1 MPRTTFRY
9 IMKHLQLFVLYMLA
23 CLSYADGQ
31 QASSDSVRDT
41 PHFKRAATTFLLAEA
56 APFLFDRY
64 VANKDYARISLGT
77 IGSNLKPSSWTWDD
91 DGFQTN
97 QIGHPFHGSILF
109 NAFRSNGY
117 SFWQSVPAAF
127 AGSYIWE
134 TFSEN
139 QPPAP
144 NDFINT
150 GFGGIVLGEMTH
162 RLTARLLHN
171 HSRGPK
177 RQVNEVIAMLLN
189 PANGFHRLTTGE
201 WGKPPAISTA
211 EDSIPMSVELQ
222 AGLRKYNVNNS
233 NPFRD
238 GKFGLYGRIHL
249 LYGDPYKDLRQP
261 FSHLHITA
269 EFGQDDSSKVNI
281 VSVYGS
287 LAGWMIRSGKFRHV
301 AVLSANYDY
310 INNAAFFYS
319 GQSIRMNLYSEF
331 PLHHGVVIHTA
342 IATGPVILAAVPNSY
357 LYHTRDYDYG
367 PGLAFSLSGGL
378 TLINRLSYNVLYR
391 GGWMRTA
398 DGNATN
404 YFLQALTNEISIRTV
419 GNTFIVMESGYFNL
433 HGHYIHYQPVDKTY
447 PYLRL
452 SVRWRLGFQ

>member
-1 MPRTTFRY
+1 
-9 IMKHLQLFVLYMLA
+9 MKHRFLLTLTFLYGLTHSSGQRQLMV
-23 CLSYADGQ
+23 Q
-31 QASSDSVRDT
+31 DSLVRAH
-41 PHFKRAATTFLLAEA
+41 HFQRAAATMLLAEA

-64 VANKDYARISLGT
+64 VANKDYARVSFST
-77 IGSNLKPSSWTWDD
+77 IGYNLKPSNWTWDN

-97 QIGHPFHGSILF
+97 QIGHPFHGSLFF

-150 GFGGIVLGEMTH
+150 GFGGAVLGEMTH
-162 RLTARLLHN
+162 RLTNRLLNN
-171 HSRGPK
+171 HSRGLN
-177 RQVNEVIAMLLN
+177 RQVNEILAMLIN
-189 PANGFHRLTTGE
+189 PSNGFTRLTNGQ
-201 WGKPPAISTA
+201 WGKPPITLTA
-211 EDSIPMSVELQ
+211 EDSIPMGIELQ
-222 AGLRKYNVNNS
+222 AGLRKYNVNNT

-238 GKFGLYGRIHL
+238 GRFGLYGRIHL
-249 LYGDPYKDLRQP
+249 LYGDPFKYLRQP

-269 EFGQDDSSKVNI
+269 EFGQDDSSKINI

-287 LAGWMIRSGKFRHV
+287 LTGWMIHSEKFRHV
-301 AVLSANYDY
+301 AVLSANYEY

-319 GQSIRMNLYSEF
+319 GQSIRMNLFSQF
-331 PLHHGVVIHTA
+331 PVQRNFMIHTA
-342 IATGPVILAAVPNSY
+342 IAAGPMILAAVPDHY
-357 LYHTRDYDYG
+357 LYKARDYDYG
-367 PGLAFSLSGGL
+367 PGLTFSLSGGF
-378 TLINRLSYNVLYR
+378 TLAGRLFYNITYR
-391 GGWMRTA
+391 GGWMHTT
-398 DGNATN
+398 DGIATN
-404 YFLQALTNEISIRTV
+404 YLLHAFTNEVSIRAI

-433 HGHYIHYQPVDKTY
+433 HGNYNHYQTIDNTY

-452 SVRWRLGFQ
+452 SVRCRLGSW

>member
-1 MPRTTFRY
+1 M
-9 IMKHLQLFVLYMLA
+9 ISMKCVILLALFSFFGLPY
-23 CLSYADGQ
+23 SFGQ
-31 QASSDSVRDT
+31 QAVTPYDSTVRT
-41 PHFKRAATTFLLAEA
+41 HHFQRAATTLLLAEA

-64 VANKDYARISLGT
+64 VFNKDYARISFST
-77 IGSNLKPSSWTWDD
+77 IGYNLKPSSWAWDD

-97 QIGHPFHGSILF
+97 QIGHPFHGSLFF

-139 QPPAP
+139 QAPAP

-150 GFGGIVLGEMTH
+150 GFGGVVLGEMTH
-162 RLTARLLHN
+162 RLTARLLNN
-171 HSRGPK
+171 HSRGLK
-177 RQVNEVIAMLLN
+177 RQVNEILAMLIN
-189 PANGFHRLTTGE
+189 PSNGFTRLTSGQ
-201 WGKPPAISTA
+201 WGRPPAILTA
-211 EDSIPMSVELQ
+211 EDSIPMGIELQ
-222 AGLRKYNVNNS
+222 TGLRKYNVNNT

-238 GKFGLYGRIHL
+238 GKFGIYGWVHFV
-249 LYGDPYKDLRQP
+249 YGDPFKDLRQP

-269 EFGQDDSSKVNI
+269 EFGQDDSSKINI

-287 LAGWMIRSGKFRHV
+287 LTGWMIHSEKFRHV

-319 GQSIRMNLYSEF
+319 SQSIRMNLYSQF
-331 PLHHGVVIHTA
+331 PLRHGLVIHTA
-342 IATGPVILAAVPNSY
+342 IAAGPVILAAVPDHY

-367 PGLAFSLSGGL
+367 PGITFSSSAGFELAR
-378 TLINRLSYNVLYR
+378 RLSYNITYR
-391 GGWMRTA
+391 GAWMHTT
-398 DGNATN
+398 DGIATS
-404 YFLQALTNEISIRTV
+404 YYLQALTNEIAIRTV
-419 GNTFIVMESGYFNL
+419 GNTFLVMESGYFNL
-433 HGHYIHYQPVDKTY
+433 HGDYSHYQTVDKTY

-452 SVRWRLGFQ
+452 SIRWRLGSW